1 MKYKA
6 VFFDF
11 DGTLMDTSEGIF
23 AGGVYAME
31 KVGLPPVPI
40 IDRRRFIGPPLHDCF
55 RILYGV
61 EDKQT
66 LDALVREYRVYYH
79 KEGRFLASFYPGIVE
94 VLKALKEK
102 GYLLAVATMKNED
115 LATEMCDHFG
125 ILKYFNHIL
134 GLNLAGTNSKADV
147 LRLGFELMNLRPEDC
162 VLVGDTEID
171 AKGAAEAGCDCIRA
185 SWGFGFVPGDPGT
198 IDNPLDVLKLV

>member
-31 KVGLPPVPI
+31 KVGLPVIPLT
-40 IDRRRFIGPPLHDCF
+40 DRRRFIGPPLADCF

-61 EDKQT
+61 QDRKT
-66 LDALVREYRVYYH
+66 LDDLVREYRKFYH
-79 KEGRFLASFYPGIVE
+79 EDGRFRAHFYDGIVE
-94 VLKALKEK
+94 VLKTLKEK
-102 GYLLAVATMKNED
+102 GYYLAVATMKNED
-115 LATEMCDHFG
+115 LATEMCEHFG
-125 ILKYFNHIL
+125 ILKYFDCIL

-147 LRLGFELMNLRPEDC
+147 LRLGFKTLGLKPEEC

-171 AKGAAEAGCDCIRA
+171 AKGAEEAGCDCIKA
-185 SWGFGFVPGDPGT
+185 AWGFGYLPGDEGT
-198 IDNPLDVLKLV
+198 IDSPYEILNLV